1 MPPNTPIPA
10 KLPADDL
17 KRRIARN
24 LRRLRREREL
34 TGLELA
40 RASGIAPSYIVKIER
55 HGANLTIDVLER
67 LADALG
73 VPVTELQR
81 GPHTGL
87 GTLASSPGP
96 ASRPTMATADA
107 TGQGAAPS
115 QPATPTGA

>member
-1 MPPNTPIPA
+1 MSDSRRPT
-10 KLPADDL
+10 LEPADTPNL

-67 LADALG
+67 LAAALG
-73 VPVTELQR
+73 VSVSALESPPPQAPSPAPAVARRECQ
-81 GPHTGL
+81 PL
-87 GTLASSPGP
+87 GASP
-96 ASRPTMATADA
+96 AS
-107 TGQGAAPS
+107 APLGGV
-115 QPATPTGA
+115 PRA